1 MEQVSGLDAA
11 LPLNGREVGK
21 HEELGEGEE
30 SEEKALNKRR
40 NIAGVGEERENR
52 IDEGVD
58 DTVEPVR
65 EKQGKSY
72 KDLSHLV

>member
-11 LPLNGREVGK
+11 LPFNGREVGK

-30 SEEKALNKRR
+30 SEEKALNERR